1 MEKIPGGGDWKFIKN
16 GKNSGGGWK
25 FIKKCWTNCLADL
38 KDRSIEIV

>member
-1 MEKIPGGGDWKFIKN
+1 MEKIFWG
-16 GKNSGGGWK
+16 GGGWK

>member
-1 MEKIPGGGDWKFIKN
+1 MEKILG
-16 GKNSGGGWK
+16 GGGWK

>member
-1 MEKIPGGGDWKFIKN
+1 MEKILGEG
-16 GKNSGGGWK
+16 GGGWK